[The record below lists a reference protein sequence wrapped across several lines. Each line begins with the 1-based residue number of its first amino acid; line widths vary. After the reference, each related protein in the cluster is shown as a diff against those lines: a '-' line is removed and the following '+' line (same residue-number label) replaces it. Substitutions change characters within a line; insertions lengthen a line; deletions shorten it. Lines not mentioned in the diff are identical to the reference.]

1 MLVAGMGPA
10 GLVAAITL
18 ARHGVR
24 TLVVERRLA
33 PSTYPRATVV
43 STWSIELM
51 RRWGLSGQLQAGAL
65 DVEWLGLLCE
75 TLADSGQPFPVGY
88 PTREQSAVLS
98 PEAPTCAPQDLL
110 EPLLAEHLRSLP
122 AATIRTGTEV
132 VSVDGESVALRDV
145 RTGATWRAHARF
157 VIGADGARS
166 AVRTSLGIAMRGPD
180 RLKDG
185 ITAVFRA
192 PLWRLLGER
201 RHVIY
206 SVTKPDMRGNV
217 RPLGPS

>member
-1 MLVAGMGPA
+1 MKDRLSDEIEVPVLVAGMGPA

-43 STWSIELM
+43 STWSTELM

-88 PTREQSAVLS
+88 PTREQSPVLS

-145 RTGATWRAHARF
+145 RTERHGAPTRGSSSARTGRAASCAPASGSPCAGR
-157 VIGADGARS
+157 
-166 AVRTSLGIAMRGPD
+166 IA
-180 RLKDG
+180 
-185 ITAVFRA
+185 
-192 PLWRLLGER
+192 
-201 RHVIY
+201 
-206 SVTKPDMRGNV
+206 
-217 RPLGPS
+217 